1 MTYFEELSNSRI
13 KHAENMASAIS
24 SKVLQ
29 IRKENI
35 KQSLSD
41 YGILGHRK
49 EYVTTIDEVMYFDD
63 AKAENVNATW
73 FTFEST
79 TKPIVWIACGSN
91 DNIDYTDLL
100 LMAKQNVKAL
110 ICLGDKKGNLK
121 NAFENSIHEI
131 YDAKDMDEAV
141 RMASIVAQDDDI
153 VVFSPASKSAKQ
165 NETFE
170 ERGNQFRNSVK
181 QIENEWHQ

>member
-1 MTYFEELSNSRI
+1 MTYFEELSNSRT
-13 KHAENMASAIS
+13 KRAENMAAAIS

-29 IRKENI
+29 IRKESI

-41 YGILGHRK
+41 YGTLGHRK

-79 TKPIVWIACGSN
+79 LKPIVWIACGS
-91 DNIDYTDLL
+91 DKAVDYNDLL
-100 LMAKQNVKAL
+100 PMAKQNVKTL
-110 ICLGDKKGNLK
+110 ICLGDSNSQLR
-121 NAFENSIHEI
+121 NAFESSVHEI

-141 RMASIVAQDDDI
+141 RIASIVAEEGDI
-153 VVFSPASKSAKQ
+153 VVFSPASKSSKQ

-170 ERGNQFRNSVK
+170 DRGNQFRNSVK
-181 QIENEWHQ
+181 HIEDERYQ